1 MTTGRDADV
10 VIVGAGHNG
19 LVAACYLA
27 RAGLRPLVVEAAPT
41 AGGMSASGAVIPAAP
56 DHVVNTGAAELLFL
70 QRTPIREE
78 LRLDRYGLRTVESD
92 PSYVY
97 LHPDG
102 SSIAYWRDAR
112 RTIEEISHFS
122 RRDADAYRRLAET
135 LGALLAMAAPMTEAN
150 PTRPGFRAVGAS
162 LGHVARGWRRLPGAA
177 ALAAS
182 TGEALITERFEHP
195 VVRSALYSLIGGV
208 APVTT
213 RGSAM
218 SAIFLAFLHD
228 SGVLRPIGGMQAVPD
243 ALLGYL
249 REHGGDVLTGTVV
262 ETITMHG
269 GRASGVVLSDGRTVT
284 ARLGV
289 ISACDP
295 RQTLTQLVPGASLPR
310 RVTSRA
316 ARLPAN
322 ATGNGWL
329 KTDLAL
335 DTQVT
340 LTVHE
345 KWRGDGLDLRRPAL
359 MVGEMDNARRG
370 YREAAAGRIPAA
382 EDMLVWCFCPTGI
395 DPSQAPTGQDV
406 MYLSTPSVPVHPLGG
421 WEQDEG
427 PATAKLL
434 VQAGQYYDTGLDG
447 VVGQR
452 IENPEGLARRLRVSN
467 GCYFHVDF
475 TPARSGPLRPAIG
488 LGGYRTPLAGLYLAG
503 AGTHP
508 GGGVMGTSGRL
519 AAACLIA
526 DAKGTERRVHLAS

>member
-1 MTTGRDADV
+1 
-10 VIVGAGHNG
+10 
-19 LVAACYLA
+19 
-27 RAGLRPLVVEAAPT
+27 
-41 AGGMSASGAVIPAAP
+41 
-56 DHVVNTGAAELLFL
+56 
-70 QRTPIREE
+70 
-78 LRLDRYGLRTVESD
+78 
-92 PSYVY
+92 
-97 LHPDG
+97 
-102 SSIAYWRDAR
+102 
-112 RTIEEISHFS
+112 
-122 RRDADAYRRLAET
+122 
-135 LGALLAMAAPMTEAN
+135 
-150 PTRPGFRAVGAS
+150 
-162 LGHVARGWRRLPGAA
+162 
-177 ALAAS
+177 
-182 TGEALITERFEHP
+182 
-195 VVRSALYSLIGGV
+195 
-208 APVTT
+208 
-213 RGSAM
+213 
-218 SAIFLAFLHD
+218 FLAFLHD

-508 GGGVMGTSGRL
+508 GGG
-519 AAACLIA
+519 
-526 DAKGTERRVHLAS
+526 